1 MISNNCNYYYFN
13 YYVVCMIFIILGK
26 MFPTQALFY
35 TAPFSDEALYMEQYT
50 KASFWYDDPFYFNW
64 YIWYVIIL
72 ICRFQ
77 PQFKGV
83 DVSPLKDAA
92 MDEYFTQPVKV
103 CILWLLTYYLLVNYG
118 QSDHRKVVEWQMHN
132 SWKSLIGCCERSK
145 TSFIFHATFPTLFN
159 NVGNVAWMHWM
170 TKASVLCNLSLY
182 WPHPHAGLKHFLVYS
197 NYHFILHGN

>member
-1 MISNNCNYYYFN
+1 MYDIHSRKDVSYTSFVLYCSLLWWSIVYGTVHQSFFL
-13 YYVVCMIFIILGK
+13 VWWSIL
-26 MFPTQALFY
+26 FQLH
-35 TAPFSDEALYMEQYT
+35 
-50 KASFWYDDPFYFNW
+50 
-64 YIWYVIIL
+64 IWYVIIL